1 MLISW
6 NTTSR
11 CNLFCRHC
19 YREAGPGADA
29 SGELSTREGRDLIA
43 AVARAGFRLLIL
55 SGGEPLLREDILDL
69 VAAAREA
76 GLVPAMGTNGTL
88 LTADIARA
96 LASAGL
102 RGVAVS
108 VDSLD
113 RDYHDDFRG
122 MKGAYDLTQRGIANA
137 LASGLRVQINLT
149 LTDRNLDQFD
159 TMVDHYEALGVQA
172 VHPFFLVPTGRALS
186 MADGELASDAYFA
199 MIRKILARQ
208 RTTTVELKPTCAPQ
222 FMPMARE
229 MGAAAALFAGM
240 PRGGLLLLHP
250 PPGTGSRLPL
260 PSRRGGRRAERA
272 VRRDLGAERGLPEA
286 AGLLLV
292 RRTLR
297 QVRTRRDLR
306 RVQGPGLPRNGR
318 LPRGGA
324 LVLPEVTRGRR

>member
-137 LASGLRVQINLT
+137 LAAGLRVQINLT

-159 TMVDHYEALGVQA
+159 AMVDHYEALGVQA

-229 MGAAAALFAGM
+229 MGLPQRFSRGCLAGV
-240 PRGGLLLLHP
+240 
-250 PPGTGSRLPL
+250 SYCCI
-260 PSRRGGRRAERA
+260 
-272 VRRDLGAERGLPEA
+272 
-286 AGLLLV
+286 
-292 RRTLR
+292 
-297 QVRTRRDLR
+297 
-306 RVQGPGLPRNGR
+306 
-318 LPRGGA
+318 LPRGQ
-324 LVLPEVTRGRR
+324 VHVCPYLPVEAGDVRNAPFDEIWERSEVFRKLRDFSSYGGRCGRCEHVAICGGCRARAFHATGDYLAEEPWCYRR